1 MSAPASRPDGDFV
14 AMRRHL
20 SCHRDTHPIFDASG
34 LVDAAEP
41 VEMFRKDILSL
52 PQAHVLTVITAIQTV
67 SSALT
72 FTISAEHWPI
82 SG

>member
-1 MSAPASRPDGDFV
+1 MSGPVSHLDGDFV
-14 AMRRHL
+14 TMRRHL

-52 PQAHVLTVITAIQTV
+52 PQAHVLTVITAIQAV
-67 SSALT
+67 SSAQNFAIT
-72 FTISAEHWPI
+72 PKY
-82 SG
+82 